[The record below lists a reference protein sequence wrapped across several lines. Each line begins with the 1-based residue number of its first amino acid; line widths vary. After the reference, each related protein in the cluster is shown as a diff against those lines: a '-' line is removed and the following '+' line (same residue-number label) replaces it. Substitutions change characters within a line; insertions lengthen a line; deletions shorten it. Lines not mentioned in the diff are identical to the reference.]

1 MHRGLLKTLL
11 GLLMLSAILFIAG
24 FLFFK
29 TLFPAWYFPFFPFLI
44 LIFFLVNAGFFI
56 SFYRTI
62 HKPDKEF
69 IRGFLLSK
77 AVKLMIYL
85 MLVLV
90 YVLAAPN
97 TAVPFAV
104 TLSLLYIAFTA
115 YDLYVMTA
123 LVKRK
128 KENTA
133 QPNDFSN

>member
-1 MHRGLLKTLL
+1 MPRGLLKTML
-11 GLLMLSAILFIAG
+11 GLLILSAVLFIAG

-29 TLFPAWYFPFFPFLI
+29 TFFPSWYFAFFPFLI
-44 LIFFLVNAGFFI
+44 LIFFVVNTGFFI
-56 SFYRTI
+56 SFYRTVY
-62 HKPDKEF
+62 KPDKEF

-77 AVKLMIYL
+77 AIKLMIYL

-90 YVLAAPN
+90 YVLVAPK

-104 TLSLLYIAFTA
+104 TLSILYIAFTV

-123 LVKRK
+123 LVKQK
-128 KENTA
+128 KENTE